1 MAVASDPYLAA
12 RSNQAPDRRSVSW
25 GKPRLNDFKAFMTSD
40 AGALARYRHRLQRR
54 VHLHID
60 DIEPQSK
67 KMSLA
72 DRTAFQTAVA
82 VQLAAARRSTFRGD
96 VALKLDLATTS
107 KTAPQAHTIAK
118 NLLDLLGTRQ
128 TGVPWPKRSLLY
140 GDDRQIQAL
149 SVTCRHGEE
158 HPSMRIE
165 ARPFAAMLDDLELAA
180 EAVRISEMNMQTYYE
195 QEREVEWIDTLRDL
209 VRNEERERKTLGDD
223 LYDAYR
229 KMVCWSAQRA
239 LLGRSG
245 VNIPVLGWL
254 YGLPRG
260 IPTGFDKSMWAQL
273 VGGSKLR
280 LQVGE
285 LPVAA
290 GGSAPFRQRV
300 ADEITAFKKRW
311 DWIINP
317 LVVAVALEVVVR
329 PSPRT
334 PAGVLHDLD
343 NIVRDYLIPGIVPAF
358 GTVSDHRWMIDF
370 DDLRRRDPKLA
381 ASWGPNPTPPVG
393 TRNGVTR
400 YEVWRLPAAD
410 EEPGFVSVAL
420 VADIDAKGDLMDQM
434 EEHIGKWA
442 DDVECDRRHPW
453 RQRR

>member
-1 MAVASDPYLAA
+1 
-12 RSNQAPDRRSVSW
+12 
-25 GKPRLNDFKAFMTSD
+25 MTSD

-400 YEVWRLPAAD
+400 
-410 EEPGFVSVAL
+410 
-420 VADIDAKGDLMDQM
+420 
-434 EEHIGKWA
+434 
-442 DDVECDRRHPW
+442 
-453 RQRR
+453 

>member
-12 RSNQAPDRRSVSW
+12 RSNRAPDRRSVSW

-140 GDDRQIQAL
+140 GDDRQIRAL

-195 QEREVEWIDTLRDL
+195 QGARSSGLTLC
-209 VRNEERERKTLGDD
+209 VIS
-223 LYDAYR
+223 
-229 KMVCWSAQRA
+229 SAT
-239 LLGRSG
+239 RSASAR
-245 VNIPVLGWL
+245 PSATTSTT
-254 YGLPRG
+254 
-260 IPTGFDKSMWAQL
+260 PTARWF
-273 VGGSKLR
+273 
-280 LQVGE
+280 
-285 LPVAA
+285 A
-290 GGSAPFRQRV
+290 GARSAP
-300 ADEITAFKKRW
+300 
-311 DWIINP
+311 
-317 LVVAVALEVVVR
+317 
-329 PSPRT
+329 
-334 PAGVLHDLD
+334 
-343 NIVRDYLIPGIVPAF
+343 
-358 GTVSDHRWMIDF
+358 
-370 DDLRRRDPKLA
+370 
-381 ASWGPNPTPPVG
+381 
-393 TRNGVTR
+393 
-400 YEVWRLPAAD
+400 
-410 EEPGFVSVAL
+410 
-420 VADIDAKGDLMDQM
+420 
-434 EEHIGKWA
+434 
-442 DDVECDRRHPW
+442 C
-453 RQRR
+453 